1 MQRYNWTRIL
11 LFTLDENHSKEVHEH
26 CSYKY
31 QLSSSSSFNKILHVH
46 FDYNVIQIDALLRQA
61 LRRANIT
68 VSSRIIRTGEDPTT
82 IDDLFVSAHT
92 VINLYML

>member
-1 MQRYNWTRIL
+1 MKTIP
-11 LFTLDENHSKEVHEH
+11 K
-26 CSYKY
+26 KY
-31 QLSSSSSFNKILHVH
+31 VSIVVTSINYHHHASSFNKILHVH

-61 LRRANIT
+61 LRRANVT
-68 VSSRIIRTGEDPTT
+68 VSSSIIRTGEDPTT